1 MFNEELG
8 VIDYEVESDDSI
20 QLIENPQDIVI
31 PTTTIQEQKQT
42 TEQIVQQPLQQEVDQ
57 TNINHNNENIER
69 QQLEEEQ
76 MLRRPYA
83 LRWKKKSI
91 KKLEKITQK
100 MTDQD
105 LEDIKDVQIK
115 KIAISES
122 KINNNNNH
130 INNNNNN
137 DVIISGSILKNPHNT
152 LNQVQKQKQFQ
163 VLVEHFANKPDF
175 LEAIIAQ
182 DLEQDNENQ
191 DGGILKKPMIVPP
204 KAGLKK
210 QPGRKKA
217 NVTFEDQSQPPN
229 GGIQFIK
236 TSVLPQKQPPPP
248 PQPQQQISNILS
260 KFQEYREKS
269 VAPTQSQQTT
279 AIQES
284 SDVPLG
290 TGAWYPN
297 KQDKKSQPFIPPHAG
312 SNPKM
317 LPTVS
322 SVQMISPSQAAQ
334 QSLNH
339 KFLGMNQNQSRF
351 SNSPPRVRD
360 MITQQYTSSYQVDRP
375 PIMPSRQQPVFQQQI
390 LEKNINYELNQVKKN
405 KEQLS
410 SHQQSQ
416 LRESQVKLQAKL
428 QESVKRQSVA
438 QPTIEENDSDF
449 MDDVMESQA
458 FIDFKRAGNLICGSQ
473 QQQYTQQ
480 QYWQE
485 INFNTDIPK
494 DYYMNEKFR
503 VDVGEDI
510 EINDPYELFKLYF
523 DQSIFKY
530 ICQISN
536 KRQCIRIDED
546 ILESFISAL
555 IYIFYIQLLGMREI
569 KRVRFDHILDYVTF
583 GHICKEIRI
592 DELEDYSFIFEK
604 ISKNFKNHYQPEEFL
619 TLDTPIFYQN
629 HSIEGLISLSD
640 GMKGYVLDLIYGIK
654 DQKIIQSL
662 QKYQGKHHKLYLG
675 PEVSSLNLITQLKKK
690 QFGSLAKIVDKQTQ
704 LTQDQIQEVKQN
716 AQKGK
721 STQFLS
727 SDNQTIMLIY
737 AERQQHLQYVEG
749 FVSSFADFTR
759 LKPQDTKIKGDVNKP
774 IILYLYDKIKTQY
787 DKRGK
792 TYQYSQIPHQDS
804 NQHLEIL
811 VQLVY
816 SSIYNANILNKTKN
830 QSQSM
835 APDKA
840 KQMYLDFVKQLLHS
854 FYVRSFKRRGINQ
867 FPQNHTLES
876 GDTGTFSCIEC
887 GESSQTI
894 CRECSNHFQMLIPVC
909 RNKNEQC
916 LKSHIEMLVNQPKI
930 TNSNRRLTN
939 KQAIVKFEFY
949 RSQIQSSKD
958 SNAKSAL
965 PVIEDTLQQ
974 LDSLDP
980 DEELSIGIQTLLV
993 SLSDLIQKMFQQ
1005 PNILVPQK
1013 IQQKGQEIYSL
1024 SQIDPPIK
1032 SAQQLSKS
1040 ISQVYNHQQE
1050 VMQCSQVVPQ
1060 IIKTKISEQTNLEP
1074 SIQKLQARVARINK

>member
-20 QLIENPQDIVI
+20 EMIDNPQEIAI
-31 PTTTIQEQKQT
+31 PTPIQEQKQIT
-42 TEQIVQQPLQQEVDQ
+42 QQIIEQQPQQQ
-57 TNINHNNENIER
+57 LNIENTETIER

-91 KKLEKITQK
+91 KKLEKITSK
-100 MTDQD
+100 LTDQD
-105 LEDIKDVQIK
+105 YDEIKDVLTK
-115 KIAISES
+115 KIAMSES
-122 KINNNNNH
+122 KINNSNYNNK
-130 INNNNNN
+130 NNSNNN
-137 DVIISGSILKNPHNT
+137 DVIISGSILKNPQTT

-182 DLEQDNENQ
+182 DLEQENENQ

-210 QPGRKKA
+210 QQGRKKV

-248 PQPQQQISNILS
+248 QPQQQIQNILS
-260 KFQEYREKS
+260 KFQEIREKS
-269 VAPTQSQQTT
+269 NAPPQSQQIT
-279 AIQES
+279 AVQES
-284 SDVPLG
+284 SNMPLG

-297 KQDKKSQPFIPPHAG
+297 KQDRKSQPFVPPHAG
-312 SNPKM
+312 STPKM

-322 SVQMISPSQAAQ
+322 SVQMISSSQAAQ

-339 KFLGMNQNQSRF
+339 KYLEMNQNQSRF
-351 SNSPPRVRD
+351 SNSPSRVRD
-360 MITQQYTSSYQVDRP
+360 MITLQYTSSYQVDRP
-375 PIMPSRQQPVFQQQI
+375 PIMPSRQQPVFQQQT
-390 LEKNINYELNQVKKN
+390 LERNINYELNQAKKN

-410 SHQQSQ
+410 GHQQSQ
-416 LRESQVKLQAKL
+416 LRESQIKLQAKI
-428 QESVKRQSVA
+428 QESVKRQSVV

-449 MDDVMESQA
+449 MDDIMDSQA
-458 FIDFKRAGNLICGSQ
+458 FIDFKRAGNIPCASQ
-473 QQQYTQQ
+473 QQTYQ

-503 VDVGEDI
+503 VDLEQEI
-510 EINDPYELFKLYF
+510 ETSDPYELFKLYF

-530 ICQISN
+530 ICLISN

-604 ISKNFKNHYQPEEFL
+604 ISKNFKTHYQPEEFL
-619 TLDTPIFYQN
+619 TLDSPIFYQN
-629 HSIEGLISLSD
+629 HSVDGLISLSD
-640 GMKGYVLDLIYGIK
+640 GMKGYVLDFIYGIK
-654 DQKIIQSL
+654 DQKILKSL
-662 QKYQGKHHKLYLG
+662 QIYQGKHHKLYLG
-675 PEVSSLNLITQLKKK
+675 PDVSSLNLITQLKNK
-690 QFGSLAKIVDKQTQ
+690 QFGALAKVVDKQTQ

-716 AQKGK
+716 AQKGQ

-727 SDNQTIMLIY
+727 SDNQIIMLIF
-737 AERQQHLQYVEG
+737 AERQQHLQQVEG

-759 LKPQDTKIKGDVNKP
+759 LKPQDTKMKSDVNKP

-787 DKRGK
+787 EKRGK
-792 TYQYSQIPHQDS
+792 TYQYSQIPHQNG

-816 SSIYNANILNKTKN
+816 SSIYNANILNKIKN
-830 QSQSM
+830 QSTSLT
-835 APDKA
+835 PEKA
-840 KQMYLDFVKQLLHS
+840 KQMYLEFVKQLLHS
-854 FYVRSFKRRGINQ
+854 FYVRSLKRRGINQ

-909 RNKNEQC
+909 RSKNEQC
-916 LKSHIEMLVNQPKI
+916 LKSHIEMLASQPKI
-930 TNSNRRLTN
+930 TNTNRKLTN

-949 RSQIQSSKD
+949 RSQIEASKD
-958 SNAKSAL
+958 SNAQSAL

-974 LDSLDP
+974 LDTLDP
-980 DEELSIGIQTLLV
+980 DDELSVGIQTLLV
-993 SLSDLIQKMFQQ
+993 SLSDMIQKMFQQ
-1005 PNILVPQK
+1005 PNVLVPQK
-1013 IQQKGQEIYSL
+1013 TQQNKQEVYTL

-1032 SAQQLSKS
+1032 SVLQLQKS
-1040 ISQVYNHQQE
+1040 ISQVYNNSQE
-1050 VMQCSQVVPQ
+1050 ASHKSQIVPQ
-1060 IIKTKISEQTNLEP
+1060 IIKTKIGEQMNIEP
-1074 SIQKLQARVARINK
+1074 QIQKLQARVARINK

>member
-20 QLIENPQDIVI
+20 QLIENPQEIVI
-31 PTTTIQEQKQT
+31 STPIQEQKQIPQ
-42 TEQIVQQPLQQEVDQ
+42 QIVQQIPEQP
-57 TNINHNNENIER
+57 NIENTENIER

-91 KKLEKITQK
+91 KKLEKITSK

-105 LEDIKDVQIK
+105 LDEIKDILTK
-115 KIAISES
+115 KVVISDS
-122 KINNNNNH
+122 KINNNNNY
-130 INNNNNN
+130 NNNN
-137 DVIISGSILKNPHNT
+137 DVIISGSILKNPQTT

-182 DLEQDNENQ
+182 DLEQENANQ

-210 QPGRKKA
+210 QPGRKKT

-248 PQPQQQISNILS
+248 PQPQQQIQNILS
-260 KFQEYREKS
+260 KFQEIREKS

-279 AIQES
+279 AIQEIQ
-284 SDVPLG
+284 DVPLG

-297 KQDKKSQPFIPPHAG
+297 KQDRKSQPFIPPHAG
-312 SNPKM
+312 SNPKI
-317 LPTVS
+317 LPTIN

-339 KFLGMNQNQSRF
+339 KFLGMNQNQSRL

-416 LRESQVKLQAKL
+416 LRESQIKLQAKL

-449 MDDVMESQA
+449 MDDIMDSQA

-473 QQQYTQQ
+473 QSQIQQ

-503 VDVGEDI
+503 VDVGQEIDI
-510 EINDPYELFKLYF
+510 CDAYELFKLYF

-536 KRQCIRIDED
+536 KRQCIKIDED

-592 DELEDYSFIFEK
+592 DELEDYSFIFDK
-604 ISKNFKNHYQPEEFL
+604 ISKNFKSNYQPEEFL
-619 TLDTPIFYQN
+619 TLDSPIFYQN
-629 HSIEGLISLSD
+629 HSVEGLISLSD
-640 GMKGYVLDLIYGIK
+640 GMKGYVLDFIYGIN
-654 DQKIIQSL
+654 DQKILQSL
-662 QKYQGKHHKLYLG
+662 QKYQGKHHKVYLG
-675 PEVSSLNLITQLKKK
+675 PDVSSLNLISQLKKK
-690 QFGSLAKIVDKQTQ
+690 QFGSLAKLVDKQTQ
-704 LTQDQIQEVKQN
+704 LSQEQIQEVKQN

-721 STQFLS
+721 STQLLS
-727 SDNQTIMLIY
+727 SDNQMIMLIY
-737 AERQQHLQYVEG
+737 AERQQHLQQVEG

-759 LKPQDTKIKGDVNKP
+759 LKPQDTKIKSDVNKP

-792 TYQYSQIPHQDS
+792 TYQYSQIPHQDA

-816 SSIYNANILNKTKN
+816 SSIYNANILNKIKN
-830 QSQSM
+830 QQSSL

-840 KQMYLDFVKQLLHS
+840 KQMYLEFVKQLLHS
-854 FYVRSFKRRGINQ
+854 LYVRSFKRRGINQ

-909 RNKNEQC
+909 RSKNEQC
-916 LKSHIEMLVNQPKI
+916 LKSHIEMLANQPKI
-930 TNSNRRLTN
+930 TNPNRKLTN

-949 RSQIQSSKD
+949 RSQIEASKD
-958 SNAKSAL
+958 PNAQSAL

-1005 PNILVPQK
+1005 PNIFVPPK
-1013 IQQKGQEIYSL
+1013 NQQSRQEVYSL
-1024 SQIDPPIK
+1024 NQIDPPIK
-1032 SAQQLSKS
+1032 STQQLSKS
-1040 ISQVYNHQQE
+1040 ISQIYNNKQE
-1050 VMQCSQVVPQ
+1050 VVQSSQVIPQ
-1060 IIKTKISEQTNLEP
+1060 IIKTKIGEQQKNIDCQ
-1074 SIQKLQARVARINK
+1074 IQKLQARVAKINK